1 MILSTFRRAFAPRRE
16 FDPSS
21 KQDLLELKYFKKNR
35 KWKQGCPFYLED
47 PFIEVPAMCYHRY
60 TEYMLAKIK

>member
-1 MILSTFRRAFAPRRE
+1 MILNTFRRAFNERRE

-21 KQDLLELKYFKKNR
+21 KKDLNELKFFKEKG

-47 PFIEVPAMCYHRY
+47 PFIEVPAMCYHKY
-60 TEYMLAKIK
+60 TEYMLAKVK

>member
-1 MILSTFRRAFAPRRE
+1 MILSTFRRAFTARRE

-21 KQDLLELKYFKKNR
+21 KKDLSELKFFKEKG

-47 PFIEVPAMCYHRY
+47 PFIEVPAMCYHKY
-60 TEYMLAKIK
+60 TEYMLEKVK